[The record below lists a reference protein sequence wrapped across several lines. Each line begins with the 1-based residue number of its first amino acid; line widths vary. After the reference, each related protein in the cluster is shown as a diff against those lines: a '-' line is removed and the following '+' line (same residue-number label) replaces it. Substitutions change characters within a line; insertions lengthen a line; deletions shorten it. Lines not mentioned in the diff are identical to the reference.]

1 MESAAGTAPGR
12 TGKSVG
18 TAAPAAG
25 TASGRTGKSVG
36 AAAPAAR
43 TASGEAGKSVGSAQ
57 VLLMNELQERRR
69 CRKC

>member
-25 TASGRTGKSVG
+25 TAPGETG
-36 AAAPAAR
+36 
-43 TASGEAGKSVGSAQ
+43 ESVGSAASGFSSG
-57 VLLMNELQERRR
+57 LINE
-69 CRKC
+69 